1 MEKVF
6 LSVIIPT
13 RNRANML
20 KLALESIAKQNL
32 SQQYFETIVVDNG
45 STDKTKEVV
54 HSFMGKIRNLRYY
67 YEEIPGLHVGR
78 HKGLEEAKA
87 SILVYADDDIE
98 AFPSWLEGIAEAFK
112 DKNVM
117 FVGGKNIPKFESEPP
132 DWILDMWRPNGN
144 GYRILGYLSI
154 LDLGQKTK
162 VISPQHVFGCN
173 FSIRKSVLLESGGFH
188 PDAFPQEL
196 IRFRGDGE
204 SHVSN
209 YIQSKKL
216 MTIYNPKAS
225 VYHWVPKMRMTVE
238 YFCRRA
244 YNQGISDSYTAVRKA
259 RGTAP
264 VFNQDTVVSR
274 FRYRTKSMLD
284 IVRKKGLT
292 EIPDMI
298 WRKINVNAYG
308 GNSRLAAL
316 KRDLALAYK
325 SGYAFH
331 QRMLKVD
338 PKLIEWVL
346 RENYFGENG
355 KLPER
360 SLGLDV

>member
-1 MEKVF
+1 MAEFFFSNHYPCQGGRVF
-6 LSVIIPT
+6 QRCCADYLFPEQ
-13 RNRANML
+13 
-20 KLALESIAKQNL
+20 ALILETES
-32 SQQYFETIVVDNG
+32 D
-45 STDKTKEVV
+45 
-54 HSFMGKIRNLRYY
+54 
-67 YEEIPGLHVGR
+67 
-78 HKGLEEAKA
+78 
-87 SILVYADDDIE
+87 ILVYADDDIE
-98 AFPSWLEGIAEAFK
+98 AFPSWLESIAESFK
-112 DKNVM
+112 DKNVV

-132 DWILDMWRPNGN
+132 DWILDMWRPNGK

-216 MTIYNPKAS
+216 MTIYNPKVS
-225 VYHWVPKMRMTVE
+225 VYHWVPKMRMTVK

-308 GNSRLAAL
+308 ENSRLAAIR
-316 KRDLALAYK
+316 KELALAYK

-331 QRMLKVD
+331 QRMLMTD

-360 SLGLDV
+360 CLELEV